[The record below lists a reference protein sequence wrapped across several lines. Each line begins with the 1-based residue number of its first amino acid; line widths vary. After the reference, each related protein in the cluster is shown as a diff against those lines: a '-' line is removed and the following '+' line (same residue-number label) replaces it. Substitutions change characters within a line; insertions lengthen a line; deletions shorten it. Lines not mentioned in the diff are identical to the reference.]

1 MVLLCFSNEIL
12 KLINWFEYLEEQ
24 SVYAWILKKD
34 LNILRNSHDK
44 SSVKCHFLIQVLW
57 KTFKKNVYMLLQ
69 MIGIL
74 SSRNFPFG
82 CFLM

>member
-44 SSVKCHFLIQVLW
+44 SSDFLIQVLW
-57 KTFKKNVYMLLQ
+57 KTFLKKCIYVITNDK
-69 MIGIL
+69 
-74 SSRNFPFG
+74 NTK
-82 CFLM
+82 

>member
-57 KTFKKNVYMLLQ
+57 KTFKKCIYVITNDK
-69 MIGIL
+69 
-74 SSRNFPFG
+74 NTK
-82 CFLM
+82 

>member
-1 MVLLCFSNEIL
+1 MVLLCLSNEIL

-57 KTFKKNVYMLLQ
+57 KTFKKCIYVITNDK
-69 MIGIL
+69 
-74 SSRNFPFG
+74 NTT
-82 CFLM
+82 

>member
-1 MVLLCFSNEIL
+1 MVLLCLSNEIL

-57 KTFKKNVYMLLQ
+57 KTFKKKCIYVITND
-69 MIGIL
+69 
-74 SSRNFPFG
+74 RNTK
-82 CFLM
+82 

>member
-1 MVLLCFSNEIL
+1 MVLLCLSNEIL
-12 KLINWFEYLEEQ
+12 KLINWFEYLEQ

-57 KTFKKNVYMLLQ
+57 KTFKKCIYVITNDK
-69 MIGIL
+69 
-74 SSRNFPFG
+74 NTK
-82 CFLM
+82 

>member
-1 MVLLCFSNEIL
+1 MVLLCLSNEIL
-12 KLINWFEYLEEQ
+12 KLINWFEYLEQ

-57 KTFKKNVYMLLQ
+57 KTFKKMY
-69 MIGIL
+69 I
-74 SSRNFPFG
+74 
-82 CFLM
+82 CYYKW